1 MMALIWFLVV
11 WAVVMAT
18 IHYFRKDKDKNNKS
32 RKTR

>member
-18 IHYFRKDKDKNNKS
+18 IHYFRKDKNNKNKKN
-32 RKTR
+32 R